1 MGSLT
6 STGIRAIK
14 EPGRYIDGDGLMLV
28 VGKDSRSWIVRVKEP
43 GPHGRRRDIGLGS
56 AKLVG
61 LAQAREAARQIRQQI
76 KAGLDPV
83 AQRKRAFERIPTFK
97 SAAEMVHKEMRGSW
111 KSGKHQEQW
120 LSSLENFVFPSIGE
134 RPISTI
140 TSGDIRD
147 VLLKSIDDKRGA
159 LWLEL
164 PETAKR
170 IRQRIGAVL
179 DWAHAHGHRDAEA
192 PMRAVSRTLPRQP
205 RRDSHFAAMAY
216 SEVPK
221 LLTRLRERQAISR
234 WALEA
239 TILTAARS
247 GEILGATWDE
257 FDLEGGIWTIPAE
270 RMKAGR
276 VHQVPL
282 SSPALALFKKAN
294 EVRTGNYVFP
304 GIRPIKPMSN
314 MSMTKL
320 LRDLG
325 ITETVHGFRSA
336 FRDWVA
342 EETAFPAEVAEAALA
357 HTVPD
362 KVVAAYRRTD
372 FFVKRRQLMNEWATF
387 CDGLP

>member
-1 MGSLT
+1 
-6 STGIRAIK
+6 
-14 EPGRYIDGDGLMLV
+14 MLV

-43 GPHGRRRDIGLGS
+43 GPQGRRRDIGLGS

-61 LAQAREAARQIRQQI
+61 LAQAREDAKEIRRQI
-76 KAGLDPV
+76 KAGIDPV
-83 AQRKRAFERIPTFK
+83 AERKRTLERIPTFK
-97 SAAEMVHKEMRGSW
+97 LAAETVHREMKGSW
-111 KSGKHQEQW
+111 KNGKHQAQW
-120 LSSLENFVFPSIGE
+120 LSSLETFVFPSIGE
-134 RPISTI
+134 RPINTI

-164 PETAKR
+164 PETARR

-179 DWAHAHGHRDAEA
+179 DWAHAHNHREAEA
-192 PMRAVSRTLPRQP
+192 PMRAVSRTMPRQP

-216 SEVPK
+216 ADIPN
-221 LLTRLRERQAISR
+221 LLKRLRERNAVSR
-234 WALEA
+234 WAVEA
-239 TILTAARS
+239 TILTAGRS

-257 FDLEGGIWTIPAE
+257 LDLDAGIWTIPAA

-276 VHQVPL
+276 VHQIPL
-282 SSPALALFKKAN
+282 SPPALALFKKAN
-294 EVRTGNYVFP
+294 EVRTGSYVFP
-304 GIRPIKPMSN
+304 GIRPTKPMSN

-342 EETAFPAEVAEAALA
+342 EETSFPAEVAEAALA

-372 FFVKRRQLMNEWATF
+372 FFAKRRQLMAEWGMF
-387 CDGLP
+387 CNGESRKIVQLKEKSARG

>member
-1 MGSLT
+1 
-6 STGIRAIK
+6 
-14 EPGRYIDGDGLMLV
+14 MLV

-61 LAQAREAARQIRQQI
+61 LAQARDAAKEIRQKV

-83 AQRKRAFERIPTFK
+83 AERKRIFERIPTFK
-97 SAAEMVHKEMRGSW
+97 SAAETVHKEMKGSW
-111 KSGKHQEQW
+111 KNGKHREQW
-120 LSSLENFVFPSIGE
+120 LSSLESFVFPSIGE
-134 RPISTI
+134 RPINTI

-147 VLLKSIDDKRGA
+147 VLLKAVDDKRGA

-216 SEVPK
+216 PQIPD
-221 LLTRLRERQAISR
+221 LLKRLRERDAVSR
-234 WALEA
+234 WAVEA

-247 GEILGATWDE
+247 GEILGATWNE
-257 FDLEGGIWTIPAE
+257 FDLETGIWTIPAD

-276 VHQVPL
+276 LHQVPL
-282 SSPALALFKKAN
+282 SPSALALFKKAN
-294 EVRTGNYVFP
+294 EIRTGNYVFP
-304 GIRPIKPMSN
+304 GIRPTQPMSN

-325 ITETVHGFRSA
+325 IKETVHGFRSA

-342 EETAFPAEVAEAALA
+342 EETSFPGEIAEAALA

-362 KVVAAYRRTD
+362 KVIAAYRRTD
-372 FFVKRRQLMNEWATF
+372 FFVKRRQLMSEWALF
-387 CDGLP
+387 CDAASCQVVGLADKPAHA

>member
-1 MGSLT
+1 
-6 STGIRAIK
+6 
-14 EPGRYIDGDGLMLV
+14 MLV